1 MVNITPIGTYMTTAK
16 RDKNRS
22 TSGKSPTFQMRIE
35 PELKAQFEAAAKEEG
50 KSLANWLKELARDEL
65 RKKGVLPKNE

>member
-1 MVNITPIGTYMTTAK
+1 MTTAK

-35 PELKAQFEAAAKEEG
+35 PELKALFEAAAKAKG
-50 KSLANWLKELARDEL
+50 MSLGNWFKELGREEL
-65 RKKGVLPKNE
+65 SRIGR